1 MPSPFHYPPE
11 DPPIASTSQQGQPPE
26 PSTVTCRACGQAT
39 KLTEEDRRRVAADY
53 VAEFGTAGLRPD
65 SGDRGDATPTTP
77 AQPERS
83 VPPPRPLTPDG
94 IRQLD
99 PLLGPRRLRG
109 AGGAHWLR
117 LGRRPGL
124 RGERYDGAA
133 AAQLVSEGASTWSL
147 SLVPSEHGLALLRV
161 DGLVDGPA
169 DPDALFEASN
179 RVAQRYG
186 GLAFRPADRPVL
198 AFACSNTGR
207 HTADVAVDGLSGS
220 LLERIALSIPNVSLW
235 LAALSTDTLGHL
247 PEDAVAVTKDL
258 RYQPPTSVDQALA
271 EFRSWFLPLPD
282 GWHKRAARGVK
293 QDGWLANTTI
303 WDTFKTALLAWQ
315 LPLDGW
321 NPTKLALWMSREAL
335 GTPGR
340 VGSGADR
347 QRGRY
352 GLALRGHLESL
363 LP

>member
-1 MPSPFHYPPE
+1 M
-11 DPPIASTSQQGQPPE
+11 
-26 PSTVTCRACGQAT
+26 CRACGRAT
-39 KLTEEDRRRVAADY
+39 KLTEEDRRRVAAEY
-53 VAEFGTAGLRPD
+53 VAEYGTARLRPD
-65 SGDRGDATPTTP
+65 AGDRGDATP

-117 LGRRPGL
+117 LGRRPDGL

-133 AAQLVSEGASTWSL
+133 AAQLVSEGVGIWSL

-169 DPDALFEASN
+169 DPDALFHASS
-179 RVAQRYG
+179 RVAQHYG
-186 GLAFRPADRPVL
+186 GLASRPRDRPEL

-207 HTADVAVDGLSGS
+207 HAAKVAVDGLSGS
-220 LLERIALSIPNVSLW
+220 LLERIALSISDVSLW

-282 GWHKRAARGVK
+282 GWHRRAACGVK

-303 WDTFKTALLAWQ
+303 WNTFEAALLAWQ

-321 NPTKLALWMSREAL
+321 NRTKLALWMSREAL

-340 VGSGADR
+340 VGAGADR

-352 GLALRGHLESL
+352 GLALRGQPESL